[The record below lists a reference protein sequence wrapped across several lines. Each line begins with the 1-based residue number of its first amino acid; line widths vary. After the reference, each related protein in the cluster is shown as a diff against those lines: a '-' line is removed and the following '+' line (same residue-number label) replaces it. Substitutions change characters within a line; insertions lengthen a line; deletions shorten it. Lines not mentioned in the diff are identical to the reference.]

1 MSIIQYK
8 KLEKLFLWVQTV

>member
-1 MSIIQYK
+1 MSNIQYK